1 MSARRG
7 GADVAASIRSCG
19 RTVLARL
26 RAVSDGWWVV
36 AATLV
41 FFLVTIWWI
50 TQDRRVP
57 DFDEGNHLIDAFVV
71 HAELASGNLT
81 APFTDFNSY
90 PPLVHI
96 IGALGIFVGGLHEA
110 AVLLADNLAFLPLLA
125 GGCYLAGNA
134 AHGRR
139 AGLLAAL
146 FALGTPMIVSEMREY
161 YVDPGETAMVAISVG
176 LILATRR
183 FERLWVSVLAGV
195 ACGIGMLSKETFPLF
210 VGGFGVVYVLRS
222 GWRHWRGPVVFP
234 RHWRGLLAFLAV
246 GAALA
251 LPWYLYHHQQLG
263 VLTSGATTGSGGA
276 ASGGSSAAGLPG
288 AAGDQPARYSAANAS
303 WYLWNMLN
311 HELLLPLT
319 LLFLVG
325 LCLGVWRFIRHPTR
339 ADLTPELLAG
349 GLVAYLGV
357 SYINLKDP
365 RYSLP
370 ALVYVAVFATGW
382 IATARARMRPWP
394 TTRVV
399 AIRPWLTT
407 LMVAIV
413 AYNFVAVSF
422 GVGPTLTISLPGAG
436 PAGDSLAG
444 ARMVTF
450 VSPQGW
456 LRGPPTIDGNLL
468 ALLRGLRR
476 DGFNLVEFDGGSTD
490 SAEFNNAGL
499 TAMSIEAG
507 ISVPAENNLPAMT
520 EKDAFVLRRTP
531 MLGDPPACQRLQD
544 GTGVYAVVGD
554 PLVAPFQELH
564 FVCPAFKHPYYHQ
577 SEANLPENLTHVI
590 KGAPRRELLAVM
602 RAMRRQGIHTV
613 EFDATS
619 LGGVGTTYLDRTG
632 LQILASLAG
641 LATPPSYAPENLGS
655 RQAFM
660 LRHIPAAG
668 DPPPCERFPDGSGL
682 YIVLGNPVKPFSEYR
697 FYCPVREP
705 RFYGAP
711 G

>member
-1 MSARRG
+1 VSAH
-7 GADVAASIRSCG
+7 
-19 RTVLARL
+19 RTILARL
-26 RAVSDGWWVV
+26 RAVGDGWWVV
-36 AATLV
+36 VATLV
-41 FFLVTIWWI
+41 FFVVTIWWI

-96 IGALGIFVGGLHEA
+96 VGALGIFVGGLHEA
-110 AVLLADNLAFLPLLA
+110 AVMLADNVVFLPLLA
-125 GGCYLAGNA
+125 GGCYLAGSA
-134 AHGRR
+134 ANGRR

-161 YVDPGETAMVAISVG
+161 YVDPGEAAMVAISVG
-176 LILATRR
+176 SVVATRR
-183 FERLWVSVLAGV
+183 FERVWVSVLAGI

-210 VGGFGVVYVLRS
+210 VGGFGVLYVLRCE
-222 GWRHWRGPVVFP
+222 WRRWRGPVVFP

-251 LPWYLYHHQQLG
+251 LPWYLYHRAQLG
-263 VLTSGATTGSGGA
+263 ILTSGATAGSGGA
-276 ASGGSSAAGLPG
+276 AGTGGVGVGGVAG

-319 LLFLVG
+319 LLFLIG
-325 LCLGVWRFIRHPTR
+325 LCVALWRFVRHPTR

-349 GLVAYLGV
+349 GLVSWLGI

-382 IATARARMRPWP
+382 VATAPGRVRPWP
-394 TTRVV
+394 AARAV

-407 LMVAIV
+407 LTIAIV
-413 AYNFVAVSF
+413 AYNFIAVSF
-422 GVGPTLTISLPGAG
+422 GVGPTLTISLPGVG
-436 PAGDSLAG
+436 PAGNSLAG
-444 ARMVTF
+444 ARTITF

-456 LRGPPTIDGNLL
+456 LRGPPTIDGDLL

-476 DGFNLVEFDGGSTD
+476 DGFQLVEFDGGSTN

-507 ISVPAENNLPAMT
+507 IGVPPENNLPAMT
-520 EKDAFVLRRTP
+520 DRDAFLLRRTP
-531 MLGDPPACQRLQD
+531 MPGDPPACQRLQD

-554 PLVAPFQELH
+554 PLVAPFQELR

-577 SEANLPENLTHVI
+577 TEANLPENLTHVI
-590 KGAPRRELLAVM
+590 KGTTRRELLRVM
-602 RAMRRQGIHTV
+602 RAMRRQGIRTV

-619 LGGVGTTYLDRTG
+619 LSGAGTPYLDRVG
-632 LQILASLAG
+632 LQILAGIAKLRTP
-641 LATPPSYAPENLGS
+641 ATYAPENLGP

-660 LRHIPAAG
+660 LRHVPAAG

-682 YIVLGNPVKPFSEYR
+682 YIVLGNPVKPFADYR
-697 FYCPVREP
+697 FYCPVRTP
-705 RFYGAP
+705 RFYGA